1 MLKIIDLNR
10 ILKTELTHFVHV
22 LLKSSQLSIFY
33 LRCYYYS
40 ALRISFLN
48 DLNDIS
54 PKFALLPVDVF
65 VKTLLYG
72 NPIFDE
78 SDCQKILETS
88 IRYIL
93 DSKDLVEVLYNF
105 LYHLFAIVLNNIK
118 KLHWSLIFISFHF
131 FSLFTVSLADNYY
144 RQGFVPVGTVLC
156 HLYVIFCRA
165 E

>member
-54 PKFALLPVDVF
+54 PKFALLPEDVF

-72 NPIFDE
+72 NPAFDE
-78 SDCQKILETS
+78 SD
-88 IRYIL
+88 
-93 DSKDLVEVLYNF
+93 
-105 LYHLFAIVLNNIK
+105 
-118 KLHWSLIFISFHF
+118 
-131 FSLFTVSLADNYY
+131 
-144 RQGFVPVGTVLC
+144 G
-156 HLYVIFCRA
+156 
-165 E
+165 